1 MISCVL
7 SQFSHRLCSPL
18 VQPSKDRGKVVSD
31 LVWEKQSEDLG
42 PDLPWK
48 SLPLL
53 FEFIG
58 HPEDVH
64 LYLGLDYSSPPP
76 LLQSCLY
83 PHGLAGVLYYPGLT
97 DLHAYISGASSVE
110 GSLQ

>member
-58 HPEDVH
+58 VRGSPGAGWFGLSAGIDPTYRGPASLEQSLSLLGQRPKR
-64 LYLGLDYSSPPP
+64 LYRA
-76 LLQSCLY
+76 LQ
-83 PHGLAGVLYYPGLT
+83 GLT
-97 DLHAYISGASSVE
+97 CD
-110 GSLQ
+110 